1 MLILHKSITNHSEW
15 PFRMLSKESN
25 CSHERKNDIGTG
37 TSFDFALKSWT
48 LGLRKINI
56 ETDSQWSNTE
66 RRERKKSVEIKSTL
80 IADSRSK
87 QQSDRKMN
95 WYERIRN
102 DWRRPRQFIS
112 GTRRQQKNI
121 DRKRSLSIEWRVRR
135 KKKLK

>member
-1 MLILHKSITNHSEW
+1 MAIPNAKQREQLQSWE
-15 PFRMLSKESN
+15 
-25 CSHERKNDIGTG
+25 KNDIGTG

-48 LGLRKINI
+48 LGLKKEKHRDRQPVK
-56 ETDSQWSNTE
+56 QH
-66 RRERKKSVEIKSTL
+66 REKREKKSVEMKSTL

-87 QQSDRKMN
+87 QQSDRKIN

-135 KKKLK
+135 KKTLK